1 MRWIIAFLFVKRN
14 KMIAILTDFG
24 NSEYLGIM
32 KGVIY
37 SICQNAKITDL
48 YNNITPQ
55 NIKEGAW
62 ILLNNYKFFPKNTI
76 FLCVVDPG
84 VGSERNSLAI
94 KTKNYFFIGPDNGLM
109 YLAITDDKIEKA
121 VKLSEK
127 GALLTFHGRDVF
139 AKAAAMLE
147 NKKNIEELG
156 EKTSIKE
163 KLIFHL
169 DKRNGE
175 VVRIDCFGNIIT
187 NLPPLEAEEYEI
199 TSGKIKKRL
208 RFYKTYADAPDN
220 ELFLITGS
228 NNTLEISIKNKKAN
242 KKLRLKPGDKIEIR

>member
-1 MRWIIAFLFVKRN
+1 
-14 KMIAILTDFG
+14 MIAILTDFG
-24 NSEYLGIM
+24 SSEYLGIM

-37 SICQNAKITDL
+37 SICQNAKITEL
-48 YNNITPQ
+48 YNNVKPQ
-55 NIKEGAW
+55 NIIEGAW
-62 ILLNNYKFFPKNTI
+62 ILLNSYKFFPKGTI

-94 KTKNYFFIGPDNGLM
+94 KTKNYFFVGPDNGLM
-109 YLAITDDKIEKA
+109 YPAIIDNKLEKTI
-121 VKLSEK
+121 KLSEK
-127 GALLTFHGRDVF
+127 GASLTFHGRDVF

-147 NKKNIEELG
+147 NKKNIEHLG
-156 EKTSIKE
+156 EETTIKE

-169 DKRNGE
+169 DKRDGE

-187 NLPPLEAEEYEI
+187 NLPSLEAEEYEI

-220 ELFLITGS
+220 QLFLITGS
-228 NNTLEISIKNKKAN
+228 NNTLEISLKNKKADE
-242 KKLRLKPGDKIEIR
+242 KLDLKVGDKIKIR